1 MSRRRVS
8 EDERALWRGFA
19 RGVRP
24 LRRHVSDEFAS
35 DELASDELDVA
46 PDRTARG
53 IAQPP
58 PSIRKQQSKESSLA
72 KPPPATLSQFDRRL
86 RQRVARGHAEI
97 DVRLD
102 LHGMTQRQAH
112 AALLHFLNH
121 AQTRDAKIALVVTG
135 KGSGGPS
142 AVERGVLRRQV
153 PLWLALPEFRRF
165 IVSFEQAHGTHGGEG
180 ALYLRLR
187 RRPR

>member
-1 MSRRRVS
+1 MSRRRLS

-24 LRRHVSDEFAS
+24 LRRHAR

-46 PDRTARG
+46 PDPAARG
-53 IAQPP
+53 IAQQP
-58 PSIRKQQSKESSLA
+58 PSIRKEQSKERSPA
-72 KPPPATLSQFDRRL
+72 KPPPAGLSQFDRRL

-102 LHGMTQRQAH
+102 LHGMTQRRAH
-112 AALLHFLNH
+112 TALLHFLNQ
-121 AQTRDAKIALVVTG
+121 AQARDAKIALVVTG
-135 KGSGGPS
+135 KGSGGPTGI
-142 AVERGVLRRQV
+142 ERGVLRRQV

-165 IVSFEQAHGTHGGEG
+165 IVSFEQAHGSHGGEG